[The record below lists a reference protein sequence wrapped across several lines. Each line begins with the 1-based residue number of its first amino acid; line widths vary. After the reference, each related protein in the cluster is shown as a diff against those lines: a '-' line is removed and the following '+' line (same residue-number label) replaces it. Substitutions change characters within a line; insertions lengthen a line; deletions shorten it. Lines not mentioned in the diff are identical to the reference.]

1 MVTFVW
7 AIFSVLLESIDGLRL
22 DHFLEGLAFVLPN
35 FMVRTLII
43 ILIQSF
49 LQVYWTLFFMVMV
62 IGSNALL
69 ILKVDCFSCLKSV
82 LPAKLIEMASLPDHK
97 NKIVSVLVSFP
108 LSVLV
113 SEDITKKE
121 RGELE
126 PEEERRQA
134 QKYLS
139 VFSITNM
146 TVFLPLSYVLIYLI
160 SSGILQT
167 DHNVILSVTQ
177 LYQIFLFIALPLAV
191 LAFSSSLL
199 LLLSPWLNDKLK
211 IFLQVVIIATTIIY
225 PTTVGV
231 SMIEKS
237 PTSVLIFVKQQE
249 CVHIFQGRQYFDQ
262 EFFDLKQSWTFANGS
277 VYSENKSLELQ
288 TFVEKP
294 QKNKNILYVSFEMDT
309 LTQLGENKN
318 EVYIEESTEVTPA
331 KLKRL
336 HFSLNTFIYIYQ
348 NPFYR
353 KLKNRKVCL
362 LCAHESNL
370 CKRIRYS
377 LTSDPQLSDA
387 DCECVQGRKEGCHGL
402 FKIFIT
408 FHS

>member
-1 MVTFVW
+1 MISFAW
-7 AIFSVLLESIDGLRL
+7 SIFSVVLEAIDSLRL
-22 DHFLEGLAFVLPN
+22 DNFLESLAFVLPN

-69 ILKVDCFSCLKSV
+69 ILKLDCLSCLKSV
-82 LPAKLIEMASLPDHK
+82 LPAKLIERASLPDHK
-97 NKIVSVLVSFP
+97 NKIVSVLASFP

-126 PEEERRQA
+126 PEEDRRQA

-139 VFSITNM
+139 VFSITNIL
-146 TVFLPLSYVLIYLI
+146 VFLPLSYILIYLI
-160 SSGILQT
+160 SSGILNT

-177 LYQIFLFIALPLAV
+177 LYQIFLFIALPLTAV
-191 LAFSSSLL
+191 AVFASLL

-211 IFLQVVIIATTIIY
+211 IFLQVVVIATTIIY

-231 SMIEKS
+231 SLIEKS

-262 EFFDLKQSWTFANGS
+262 EFFDLKTSWNFTNGS
-277 VYSENKSLELQ
+277 VYSENKRLELQ
-288 TFVEKP
+288 KFVENP
-294 QKNKNILYVSFEMDT
+294 RKNKNILYVSFEIET
-309 LTQLGENKN
+309 LQQLGEKKT
-318 EVYIEESTEVTPA
+318 EVYIEESTEVTPVE
-331 KLKRL
+331 LKRL
-336 HFSLNTFIYIYQ
+336 
-348 NPFYR
+348 
-353 KLKNRKVCL
+353 KV
-362 LCAHESNL
+362 
-370 CKRIRYS
+370 R
-377 LTSDPQLSDA
+377 
-387 DCECVQGRKEGCHGL
+387 
-402 FKIFIT
+402 
-408 FHS
+408 